1 MYQCIRMYTSS
12 FWKRVIN
19 VLSLS
24 LSLPLPLPPSLPPS
38 SPFSISLPLP
48 PLSLFPL
55 YLPLLP
61 PSFSPLSPL
70 SLSLSLSH
78 SLSLSLIIIFTCV
91 QMPFYRFTLLVS
103 THSNQDNGVLCASRQ
118 TGENDLPFCTATYCL
133 FCPGH
138 IQ

>member
-1 MYQCIRMYTSS
+1 MRMYTSS

-24 LSLPLPLPPSLPPS
+24 FSLSLSHSHSLSLPLPPCHPPS

-55 YLPLLP
+55 YLPLLS

-70 SLSLSLSH
+70 SLSLSLS
-78 SLSLSLIIIFTCV
+78 LIIIFTCV
-91 QMPFYRFTLLVS
+91 EMPFYRFTLLVS

-118 TGENDLPFCTATYCL
+118 TGENDLPCCPVTYCL